1 VTASHVRR
9 RWPKEAQVDFDPA
22 KLSDEL
28 RAKLF
33 LGLVVPRPIA
43 VVSTVS
49 RDGYLNVAPFSYFNV
64 VSDSP
69 MAIGFSMTGP
79 KPDKTD
85 KDTLRN
91 VRRAAQ
97 GGVGEFVV
105 NVATEHYA
113 TAVAAAGA
121 SLAYGASE
129 FEYGGITPAPSA
141 RVKPP
146 RIAEA
151 YAGFECRTRRI
162 IRIGHAHLVIGS
174 VVHVWVRDELVD
186 ERLRVDHD
194 KLRAIGRMAG
204 FEYCRTGDR
213 FQMVTGAQPAE
224 NRSRLGALAA
234 RGHESATEP
243 ASASGRS

>member
-1 VTASHVRR
+1 
-9 RWPKEAQVDFDPA
+9 VDFDPG
-22 KLSDEL
+22 KLTDET
-28 RAKLF
+28 RSKLF

-49 RDGYLNVAPFSYFNV
+49 REGYLNVAPFSYFNV

-91 VRRAAQ
+91 VRRPTQ

-105 NVATEHYA
+105 NVASENYA
-113 TAVAAAGA
+113 TAIAAAGA
-121 SLAYGASE
+121 SLPYGASE
-129 FEYGGITPAPSA
+129 FEYGGITPAPSIC
-141 RVKPP
+141 VKPP
-146 RIAEA
+146 RVAEA
-151 YAGFECRTRRI
+151 YACFECRTRRI

-174 VVHVWVRDELVD
+174 VVHVWVRDELLD
-186 ERLRVDHD
+186 ERLRVDPD

-204 FEYCRTGDR
+204 FEYCRTADR
-213 FQMVTGAQPAE
+213 FEMVTGARPAE
-224 NRSRLGALAA
+224 NRARLAALGA
-234 RGHESATEP
+234 RVREPSAEAMI
-243 ASASGRS
+243 ASDRSR